1 MTEWEEEFIDLPT
14 GETRLLIRPSSLLNN
29 NNDEVFYHPVLIYQ
43 HGMFLPTDHEEKV
56 IPQIKEFLESSR
68 EEFTVIRV
76 DARGQGKSSIG
87 NGDEKNFNWEAM
99 GKDMTSIMDLI
110 DNNQIQ
116 TIKNS
121 KFENQDQK
129 NLFVLSGLSM
139 GCAATVHSFV
149 QESNRLSGLVLILAP
164 TAWDLRPK
172 EALKYKNDCLLL
184 EEIGLEE
191 FKITKINRLKGLI
204 SNNNNDDNDNGNRS
218 SNTHNNW
225 NDLGFNI
232 QAIIEFFKEQNDKER
247 LHCNLVGAAT
257 SDFPNKQDLITAF
270 ESVDHRQPV
279 LILPIN
285 NDGGHPLSVSQQVND
300 MLTTHHHV
308 NQDIGKDSSIIVV
321 NNMKEFKENHIL
333 NPFNDL
339 LTQVINNKL

>member
-139 GCAATVHSFV
+139 GCAATGKIIYS
-149 QESNRLSGLVLILAP
+149 P
-164 TAWDLRPK
+164 
-172 EALKYKNDCLLL
+172 DC
-184 EEIGLEE
+184 
-191 FKITKINRLKGLI
+191 FT
-204 SNNNNDDNDNGNRS
+204 
-218 SNTHNNW
+218 
-225 NDLGFNI
+225 I
-232 QAIIEFFKEQNDKER
+232 QI
-247 LHCNLVGAAT
+247 
-257 SDFPNKQDLITAF
+257 P
-270 ESVDHRQPV
+270 
-279 LILPIN
+279 
-285 NDGGHPLSVSQQVND
+285 
-300 MLTTHHHV
+300 
-308 NQDIGKDSSIIVV
+308 
-321 NNMKEFKENHIL
+321 
-333 NPFNDL
+333 
-339 LTQVINNKL
+339 